1 MNPGT
6 NNEPKCF
13 LLLAKRYRVESR
25 RNFIEQ
31 ALNRA
36 VGAINSDLE
45 IQDADRPDTPSLLI
59 DKDTQGVAGSPSI
72 VDTILSKID
81 GALCFVGDL
90 TFIAQ
95 RANGG
100 GVPNPNVMV
109 EYGYA
114 LRALGENRV
123 LSVMNEAYGA
133 PSKEN
138 MPFDLAHKRFPITYK
153 LSADAASGDRNEE
166 VAKLAKILE
175 RALRAVLDHHL
186 STVPEVKPAEFPAKA
201 PGMGKARFRPPISD
215 IDNRTRIGWTEQSFV
230 STSRGLILEDGPA
243 MYLRVFPTK
252 PQRREWTLP
261 ELKRMENG
269 PRGLVLLP
277 FQAPTSRFNAED
289 GFGWY
294 TRKGEDGDPVESES
308 VVIAFT
314 TGEIWS
320 IDTSYLRYWN
330 GKIWLDPIVDWF
342 SKKLEAYG
350 SYLQSLGVE
359 PPFSWI
365 AGFENIEGRRLGL
378 DAPPG
383 RMMIPGFERPC
394 LAKAFEVAGNYAP
407 GDAAREALRPF
418 FETLCH
424 KCAVEP
430 PRHIIPD
437 SVHNGG

>member
-1 MNPGT
+1 MSQSVFFSWQSDTVSKVG
-6 NNEPKCF
+6 
-13 LLLAKRYRVESR
+13 

-45 IQDADRPDTPSLLI
+45 IQDADRPDTPSLLV

-72 VDTILSKID
+72 VDTILGKID

-90 TFIAQ
+90 TFVAQ

-109 EYGYA
+109 EYGYV

-123 LSVMNEAYGA
+123 LSVMNEAYGV

-138 MPFDLAHKRFPITYK
+138 MPFDLAHTRFPVTYK
-153 LSADAASGDRNEE
+153 LSADATSGDRNEE

-186 STVPEVKPAEFPAKA
+186 STVPEVKPAAFPAKS

-215 IDNRTRIGWTEQSFV
+215 TDNGTQIGWTEQSFV
-230 STSRGLILEDGPA
+230 STSRALILEDDPA
-243 MYLRVFPTK
+243 MYLRVFPAQ
-252 PQRREWTLP
+252 PQNREWTLP

-277 FQAPTSRFNAED
+277 FQYPTSRFNAED
-289 GFGWY
+289 GVGWY
-294 TRKGEDGDPVESES
+294 TRKCEDGDPVESES

-320 IDTSYLRYWN
+320 IDTSYLRYCS
-330 GKIWLDPIVDWF
+330 GKIWLNPIVDWF
-342 SKKLEAYG
+342 SEKLEAYG
-350 SYLQSLGVE
+350 LYLQSLGVE

-365 AGFENIEGRRLGL
+365 AGFEDIEGRRLGW

-383 RMMIPGFERPC
+383 RIMIPGFERPC
-394 LAKAFEVAGNYAP
+394 QAKGFEVAGSYAP
-407 GDAAREALRPF
+407 GEAAREALRPF

-424 KCAVEP
+424 T
-430 PRHIIPD
+430 
-437 SVHNGG
+437 SVLLNRRATLFPMLFTAQVD

>member
-1 MNPGT
+1 MNQSVFFSWQSDTVSKVG
-6 NNEPKCF
+6 
-13 LLLAKRYRVESR
+13 
-25 RNFIEQ
+25 RNLIEQ

-36 VGAINSDLE
+36 VGAINSNLE
-45 IQDADRPDTPSLLI
+45 IQDADRPDTPSLLV

-72 VDTILSKID
+72 VDTILGKIED
-81 GALCFVGDL
+81 ALCFVGDL
-90 TFIAQ
+90 TFVAQ

-114 LRALGENRV
+114 LRTLGEQRV

-153 LSADAASGDRNEE
+153 LSADAPSGDRKEAL
-166 VAKLAKILE
+166 AKLAKILE
-175 RALRAVLDHHL
+175 DALRAVIEHHL
-186 STVPEVKPAEFPAKA
+186 STVPEVKPAAFPAKS
-201 PGMGKARFRPPISD
+201 PETGKARFRPAISD
-215 IDNRTRIGWTEQSFV
+215 TDNRTRIGLTEQDFV
-230 STSRGLILEDGPA
+230 SPSRPLILEDGSA
-243 MYLRVFPTK
+243 MYLRVLPTK
-252 PQRREWTLP
+252 PQNREWTLP
-261 ELKRMENG
+261 ELKRSENG

-277 FQAPTSRFNAED
+277 FQSPTSRFNAED

-294 TRKGEDGDPVESES
+294 ARKHENGDSLESDS

-320 IDTSYLRYWN
+320 IDTSYLRYWD
-330 GKIWLDPIVDWF
+330 GKIWLGPIVEWF
-342 SKKLEAYG
+342 GQKLEAYG

-365 AGFENIEGRRLGL
+365 AGFEGIEGWRLGW
-378 DAPPG
+378 DAPSG
-383 RMMIPGFERPC
+383 HMMIPGFERPC
-394 LAKAFEVAGNYAP
+394 LARGFEVTGTYAYDQP
-407 GDAAREALRPF
+407 AREALRPF

-437 SVHNGG
+437 AVQNAG